1 MSCAGKRRRAPNE
14 EEELDA
20 LVSNGGG
27 NHAKL
32 HSRGI
37 KSADTI
43 LSGRDWG
50 QLIYLADHTALR
62 EVAEATLD
70 SV

>member
-1 MSCAGKRRRAPNE
+1 MSSAGKRRGAPNE

-32 HSRGI
+32 HSRDV

-43 LSGRDWG
+43 LSGRDWE
-50 QLIYLADHTALR
+50 Q
-62 EVAEATLD
+62 
-70 SV
+70 

>member
-1 MSCAGKRRRAPNE
+1 MSSAGKRREAPNE
-14 EEELDA
+14 GEELDA

-27 NHAKL
+27 NHAEL
-32 HSRGI
+32 HSPDV

-43 LSGRDWG
+43 LSGRDWE